1 MSVIEGGG
9 PSGAST
15 LEWTRA
21 EVIRTSASFAIGI
34 GLIIGAFVLSA
45 TSNGDSTK
53 PFSLLLGAGVGLV
66 FERGRF
72 CFFCIFREAIEER
85 KTTGLLSV
93 VTALAVGAIGHAV
106 VFGLYLPNPKGE
118 GLPPS
123 AHISPVSEPL
133 VIGALAF
140 GLGMALSGA
149 CISGHLYRLGQGY
162 LRAIPALVGSL
173 VGFGLGFITWNTLYL
188 DFISERSIGWLP
200 RWFGYGGSLV
210 LVLFVLGVAAFV
222 LARVDRTPADDK
234 TAKYVAST
242 GWEGALRNPW
252 RPVPTGA
259 LVGGLGVL
267 AYFRLDPLGVT
278 SQLSTW
284 SRTFMDGRELLPEVM
299 NGIDMMTGCVGVVT
313 SAITN
318 NGWLVIGIV
327 GASLASALS
336 SGRFRPSRPT
346 LGNSVTALLGGVLMG
361 WGSMTALGCTV
372 GNLLSGVQS
381 FAVSGIVF
389 GLAAFVGVLIGVKL
403 RLHRLFG
410 G

>member
-1 MSVIEGGG
+1 MSAIEGGDRTG
-9 PSGAST
+9 VAT

-21 EVIRTSASFAIGI
+21 EVVKTSASFALGL
-34 GLIIGAFVLSA
+34 GLIVGAFVLSA
-45 TSNGDSTK
+45 TSNGDTTK

-85 KTTGLLSV
+85 RTSGLLSV
-93 VTALAVGAIGHAV
+93 ISALAVGAIGHAV

-133 VIGALAF
+133 VFGALAF

-162 LRAIPALVGSL
+162 LRAIPALIGSL
-173 VGFGLGFITWNTLYL
+173 IGFGLGFITWNTLYL
-188 DFISERSIGWLP
+188 DFISERSSWWLP
-200 RWFGYGGSLV
+200 RWLGYGGSLV
-210 LVLFVLGVAAFV
+210 LVLAVLGVAT
-222 LARVDRTPADDK
+222 LGLTRIDRTPREEK
-234 TAKYVAST
+234 THEFDRFD
-242 GWEGALRNPW
+242 GWTGALRNQW

-259 LVGGLGVL
+259 VVGALGVL

-284 SRTFMDGRELLPEVM
+284 SRTFMDGREMLPEVM
-299 NGIDMMTGCVGVVT
+299 NGIDIMTGCVGIVT

-318 NGWLVIGIV
+318 NGWLIIGLV
-327 GASLASALS
+327 GASFASALS
-336 SGRFRPSRPT
+336 AGRFRPVKPT
-346 LGNSVTALLGGVLMG
+346 VGNSATALVGGVLMG

-389 GLAAFVGVLIGVKL
+389 GVAAFVGVLVGVKL

-410 G
+410 A

>member
-1 MSVIEGGG
+1 MSAIEGGDPTG
-9 PSGAST
+9 VAT

-21 EVIRTSASFAIGI
+21 EVVKTSASFALGL
-34 GLIIGAFVLSA
+34 GLIVGAFVLSA
-45 TSNGDSTK
+45 TSNGDTTK

-85 KTTGLLSV
+85 RTSGLLSV
-93 VTALAVGAIGHAV
+93 ISALAVGAIGHAV

-133 VIGALAF
+133 VFGALAF

-162 LRAIPALVGSL
+162 LRAIPALIGSL
-173 VGFGLGFITWNTLYL
+173 IGFGLGFITWNTLYL
-188 DFISERSIGWLP
+188 DFISERSSWWLP
-200 RWFGYGGSLV
+200 RWLGYGGSLV
-210 LVLFVLGVAAFV
+210 LVLAVLGVAT
-222 LARVDRTPADDK
+222 LGLTRIDRTPREEK
-234 TAKYVAST
+234 TRRFDRFDGWT
-242 GWEGALRNPW
+242 GTLRNQW

-259 LVGGLGVL
+259 VVGALGVL

-284 SRTFMDGRELLPEVM
+284 SRTFMDGREMLPEVM
-299 NGIDMMTGCVGVVT
+299 NGIDIMTGCVGIVT

-318 NGWLVIGIV
+318 NGWLIIGLV
-327 GASLASALS
+327 GASFASALS
-336 SGRFRPSRPT
+336 AGRFRPVKPT
-346 LGNSVTALLGGVLMG
+346 VGNSATALVGGVLMG

-389 GLAAFVGVLIGVKL
+389 GVAAFVGVLVGVKL

-410 G
+410 A

>member
-9 PSGAST
+9 PIRAT
-15 LEWTRA
+15 TFEWTRA
-21 EVIRTSASFAIGI
+21 EVVKTSASFVLGVA
-34 GLIIGAFVLSA
+34 LIIGAFVLSA

-85 KTTGLLSV
+85 RTSGLLSV
-93 VTALAVGAIGHAV
+93 ITALAVGAIGHAV
-106 VFGLYLPNPKGE
+106 IFGLYLPNPKGE

-133 VIGALAF
+133 VFGALAF

-173 VGFGLGFITWNTLYL
+173 IGFGLGFVTWNTLYL
-188 DFISERSIGWLP
+188 DFISERSSWWLP
-200 RWFGYGGSLV
+200 RWLGYGGSLV
-210 LVLFVLGVAAFV
+210 AVLAVLGAAA
-222 LARVDRTPADDK
+222 LAVSRVDRTTADEK
-234 TAKYVAST
+234 VARYEGFDRLT
-242 GWEGALRNPW
+242 GALRNPW

-259 LVGGLGVL
+259 LVGGLGIL

-284 SRTFMDGRELLPEVM
+284 SRTFMDGRDMLPDVM
-299 NGIDMMTGCVGVVT
+299 NGIDMMTGCVGIVT
-313 SAITN
+313 SAVTN
-318 NGWLVIGIV
+318 NGWLIIGIV
-327 GASLASALS
+327 GASFASALA
-336 SGRFRPSRPT
+336 SGRFRPVKPT
-346 LGNSVTALLGGVLMG
+346 VGNSATALVGGLLMG

-389 GLAAFVGVLIGVKL
+389 GVAAFTGVFVGVKL

-410 G
+410 A

>member
-1 MSVIEGGG
+1 MSAIEGGDRTG
-9 PSGAST
+9 VAT

-21 EVIRTSASFAIGI
+21 EVVKTSASFALGL
-34 GLIIGAFVLSA
+34 GLIVGAFVLSA
-45 TSNGDSTK
+45 TSNGDTTK

-85 KTTGLLSV
+85 RTSGLLSV
-93 VTALAVGAIGHAV
+93 ISALAVGAIGHAV

-133 VIGALAF
+133 VFGALAF

-162 LRAIPALVGSL
+162 LRAIPALIGSL
-173 VGFGLGFITWNTLYL
+173 IGFGLGFITWNTLYL
-188 DFISERSIGWLP
+188 DFISERSSWWLP
-200 RWFGYGGSLV
+200 RWLGYGGSLV
-210 LVLFVLGVAAFV
+210 LVLAVLGVAT
-222 LARVDRTPADDK
+222 LGLTRIDRTPREEK
-234 TAKYVAST
+234 TRRFDRFDGWT
-242 GWEGALRNPW
+242 GTLRNQW

-259 LVGGLGVL
+259 VVGALGVL

-284 SRTFMDGRELLPEVM
+284 SRTFMDGREMLPEVM
-299 NGIDMMTGCVGVVT
+299 NGIDIMTGCVGIVT

-318 NGWLVIGIV
+318 NGWLIIGLV
-327 GASLASALS
+327 GASFASALS
-336 SGRFRPSRPT
+336 AGRFRPVKPT
-346 LGNSVTALLGGVLMG
+346 VGNSATALVGGVLMG

-389 GLAAFVGVLIGVKL
+389 GVAAFVGVLVGVKL

-410 G
+410 A